1 VKGERIMTSLRT
13 DLRLSDSIVS
23 VRKRAG
29 DAHLSEPISVRKLA
43 NEMSP
48 EVIRILS
55 RVLQAG
61 DVHGSATVAIA
72 SNGAYSFTGLL
83 HTKRVLFGDKFTLVV
98 ALNHVDASG
107 KAVAFRQKGKFESAG
122 ILSEATTTIDW
133 NITGDDNWIENNWA
147 AVKSAGVTF
156 RLFASWNVT
165 VVDILKAVFIGGA
178 VTVIFLTGGSAK
190 KGCWTKDDVGN
201 VVYRTPCE

>member
-1 VKGERIMTSLRT
+1 MTSLRT

-29 DAHLSEPISVRKLA
+29 DVHLSEPISVRKLA

-48 EVIRILS
+48 EVVHISSKKLE
-55 RVLQAG
+55 AG
-61 DVHGSATVAIA
+61 DVHGSAAVSIA

-83 HTKRVLFGDKFTLVV
+83 HTKRVLIGDKFTLVA
-98 ALNHVDASG
+98 ALKHVDASG
-107 KAVAFRQKGKFESAG
+107 KAVAFQQKGEFESPG
-122 ILSEATTTIDW
+122 IFSEAITTIDW

-156 RLFASWNVT
+156 RLITSWNVT
-165 VVDILKAVFIGGA
+165 VVDILKAVFIGGV
-178 VTVIFLTGGSAK
+178 VTVVVLMGGSAK
-190 KGCWTKDDVGN
+190 KGCWTHDEAGN
-201 VVYRTPCE
+201 LVYRNPCE